1 MPIKIQS
8 ELPAYEEL
16 ISENIFVMTMDRAST
31 QNIRP
36 IRIAILN
43 LMPTKIETETQLLR
57 LLGNSPLQVDIELMQ
72 VASHVHK
79 NTPQEHLTNFYKT
92 FSELKDEYFD
102 GMIITGAPVE
112 SFLSRRLIIGKNFVI
127 LWNGRKPMFLV
138 HFIYVG
144 VHRQGFIITTVYQSM
159 NLMRSFLAFISIRLQ
174 KFFILL

>member
-57 LLGNSPLQVDIELMQ
+57 LLRNRPVQLDIELMQ
-72 VASHVHK
+72 VASHLHK
-79 NTPQEHLTNFYKT
+79 NTPQEHLTTFYKT
-92 FSELKDEYFD
+92 FSELKD
-102 GMIITGAPVE
+102 
-112 SFLSRRLIIGKNFVI
+112 
-127 LWNGRKPMFLV
+127 
-138 HFIYVG
+138 
-144 VHRQGFIITTVYQSM
+144 
-159 NLMRSFLAFISIRLQ
+159 
-174 KFFILL
+174 